1 MARDMD
7 KKGDFGLPR
16 RRFECDQ
23 VVGIYDL
30 VGFTEL
36 PSNKDLV
43 QAVSMLETELELK
56 LSDNFYW
63 GEIDP
68 QGDETVMNDVLL
80 RSTGDGYVVA
90 FSQHVDTRQ
99 ALDTLTEIHKRVN
112 SQHKVRLGISKGSN
126 YVVKDLNE
134 RVNIVGAGIN
144 FAARALEF
152 ADGGQIICTGQF
164 ALPLM
169 DSDNSLK
176 KLMQNLGKQR
186 IKNDDLELYN
196 YYKAKEFGKKA
207 TKKTKTHNRNEKA
220 ED

>member
-56 LSDNFYW
+56 LSNNYYW

-68 QGDETVMNDVLL
+68 QGDDNSSGKTCPTVVNDVLL
-80 RSTGDGYVVA
+80 RSTGDGYVRGPR
-90 FSQHVDTRQ
+90 FSQYVRYPAGLLDAHPSRVDGDGKCTNASTPSTICAWRAARCSTCTSHPGVTRRP
-99 ALDTLTEIHKRVN
+99 DTSLWRQSVKGSTSDSHAGDSSRVN
-112 SQHKVRLGISKGSN
+112 RWSESTDLGAS
-126 YVVKDLNE
+126 
-134 RVNIVGAGIN
+134 
-144 FAARALEF
+144 
-152 ADGGQIICTGQF
+152 
-164 ALPLM
+164 ALP
-169 DSDNSLK
+169 SLPFANGAACRVT
-176 KLMQNLGKQR
+176 LAR
-186 IKNDDLELYN
+186 R
-196 YYKAKEFGKKA
+196 AA
-207 TKKTKTHNRNEKA
+207 A
-220 ED
+220 S